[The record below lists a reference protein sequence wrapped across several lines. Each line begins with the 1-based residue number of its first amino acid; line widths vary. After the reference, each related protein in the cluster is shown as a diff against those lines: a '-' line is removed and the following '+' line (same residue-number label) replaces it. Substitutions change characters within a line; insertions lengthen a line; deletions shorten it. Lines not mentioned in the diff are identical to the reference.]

1 MIEVLLEKGYAYVAG
16 GNVYFDT
23 SKLDDYYVFSSQSE
37 KELLV
42 GVRDDVEEDV
52 NKKNK
57 MILYSGLQSQNLRI
71 RRLNGIAHG
80 ALDIRDGTL
89 SAHASV

>member
-57 MILYSGLQSQNLRI
+57 MC
-71 RRLNGIAHG
+71 
-80 ALDIRDGTL
+80 IRDRSYWMQEEDCSRKMGRH
-89 SAHASV
+89 S